1 MAGIGVSTGTATA
14 LAGEQ
19 SARMT
24 PRMWKIDNN
33 CLFGSLFL
41 GGAEPVFLNL
51 AVEGPLADPQ

>member
-1 MAGIGVSTGTATA
+1 MAR
-14 LAGEQ
+14 AGEQ

-33 CLFGSLFL
+33 CLFGSLFGSLFL